1 MLPWFCC
8 LGDIVNLEK
17 IQGAR
22 EDDNVSMG
30 QLSLTVVEL
39 ILW

>member
-1 MLPWFCC
+1 MFFWFCC

-17 IQGAR
+17 IQGVR

-30 QLSLTVVEL
+30 
-39 ILW
+39 